1 MISLQNKNEKNDPL
15 SVEQLWDNLLSRE
28 IEQIKTSF
36 QHLNQSD
43 RISVIEHLNRMTS
56 EDGWHPEQKKSAQ
69 IALQA
74 IEEITKGNKK

>member
-1 MISLQNKNEKNDPL
+1 MEKMDPL

-28 IEQIKTSF
+28 IEKIKSSF
-36 QHLNQSD
+36 HHLNQAD
-43 RISVIEHLNRMTS
+43 RMAVIEHLNRMTT

-74 IEEITKGNKK
+74 IEKFTKGN

>member
-1 MISLQNKNEKNDPL
+1 MNKNNHL

-28 IEQIKTSF
+28 IEKIKSSF

-43 RISVIEHLNRMTS
+43 RIAVIEHLNRMTI
-56 EDGWHPEQKKSAQ
+56 EDGWHLEQKKSAQ

-74 IEEITKGNKK
+74 IKEFTKGNKK

>member
-1 MISLQNKNEKNDPL
+1 MKKNDHL

-28 IEQIKTSF
+28 IEKIKSSF

-43 RISVIEHLNRMTS
+43 RIAVIEHLNRMTT
-56 EDGWHPEQKKSAQ
+56 EDGWHPEQKNSAQ

>member
-1 MISLQNKNEKNDPL
+1 MICLQNKMKKNNHL

-28 IEQIKTSF
+28 IEKIKSSF

-43 RISVIEHLNRMTS
+43 RIAVIEHLNRMTT
-56 EDGWHPEQKKSAQ
+56 EDGWHPEQNKSAQ

-74 IEEITKGNKK
+74 IEEFTKGNKK